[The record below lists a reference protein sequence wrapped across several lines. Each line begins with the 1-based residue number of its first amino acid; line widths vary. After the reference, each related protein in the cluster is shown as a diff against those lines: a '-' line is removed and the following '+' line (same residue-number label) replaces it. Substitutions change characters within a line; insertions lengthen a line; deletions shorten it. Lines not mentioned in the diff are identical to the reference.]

1 MLNVELTVPM
11 PCLNEAE
18 ALDMCVAKTK
28 TAIEK
33 DHLSAEILTADNGS
47 TDAPQKLARQA
58 GAQVVAVLT
67 RGEPSE
73 AGQPEKEPLPLPI
86 RRSGWTL

>member
-1 MLNVELTVPM
+1 MLSVELTVPM

-18 ALDMCVAKTK
+18 ALGMCVAKAK

-33 DHLSAEILTADNGS
+33 DHLSAEILIADNES
-47 TDAPQKLARQA
+47 TDGPQELARQA

-73 AGQPEKEPLPLPI
+73 TGQPEKEPLPLPI
-86 RRSGWTL
+86 RRSVWTL